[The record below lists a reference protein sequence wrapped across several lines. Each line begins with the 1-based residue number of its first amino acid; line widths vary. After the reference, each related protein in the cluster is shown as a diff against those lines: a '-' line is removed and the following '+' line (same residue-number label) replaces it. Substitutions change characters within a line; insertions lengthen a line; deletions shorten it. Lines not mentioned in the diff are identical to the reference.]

1 MAPDEAQAD
10 SQPVETPAQQTPQTP
25 QQPKVISRGVPAKES
40 LWLDDVRKRREEWQY
55 HKKVRLELPHLLQI
69 VFPKQHQPKYHDI
82 SLKFMQ
88 FLLEKGRLE
97 GADTGAFI
105 SSNGF
110 SKATFYNIILPR
122 LKKVG
127 MVRLLREEFNISKEK
142 QKYYRKVIEPSKQ
155 FSLFF
160 KKLSEEYETILD
172 TAEAKRPKQENLKNE
187 G

>member
-1 MAPDEAQAD
+1 MAEPDVEAD
-10 SQPVETPAQQTPQTP
+10 STPITTPAQQT

-69 VFPKQHQPKYHDI
+69 IFPKQHQPKYHDI

-105 SSNGF
+105 TSNGF

-127 MVRLLREEFNISKEK
+127 MVRLLREEFNISKET
-142 QKYYRKVIEPSKQ
+142 QKYYRKIIEPSKQ
-155 FSLFF
+155 FSMFF
-160 KKLSEEYETILD
+160 KKLGEEYETILD
-172 TAEAKRPKQENLKNE
+172 TAEAKRPRGPEQEEPAEK
-187 G
+187 